1 VGEEMKMTKRITFT
15 ATGDSFITR
24 RHPGESMESFQE
36 VSAVIQQAE
45 VRFNNLEVTTHRLE
59 GFPSATSGG
68 TWAMADPEVL
78 IDLKKYGFNVL
89 AWANNHTLDYSYGGL
104 EATQRYVEQYGFI
117 HAGVGQNMAEASAP
131 KYLECPSARVA
142 IIAACSTVHESAVAG
157 DQRPDMIGRPGL
169 NPLRFDTNYVV
180 SEERL
185 EQLKAISKVTDINAW
200 INLSIKEGF
209 AVEPKDGSF
218 TFGNYRFTAGK
229 EEGAVT
235 KPSAKDLDRIL
246 QSIEEAKRQADY
258 VLVSIHAHEMKGE
271 DKSLPADFLQEF
283 SRKCIDQGA
292 HAIIGHG
299 PHILRGIEIYKGRP
313 IFYSL
318 GNFIFQN
325 ETVAKLPA
333 DFYEKYGLGHTDSVA
348 NALDK
353 RTNNNTKGLGVHE
366 EVWESVIP
374 LWSMEN
380 GKLTEL
386 KLYPIELGFGTPRYT
401 RGWPTLA
408 KNSVIL
414 EKLKAL
420 CEPFG
425 TKLQIDGAV
434 GKIIIE

>member
-1 VGEEMKMTKRITFT
+1 L
-15 ATGDSFITR
+15 
-24 RHPGESMESFQE
+24 Q
-36 VSAVIQQAE
+36 
-45 VRFNNLEVTTHRLE
+45 
-59 GFPSATSGG
+59 
-68 TWAMADPEVL
+68 
-78 IDLKKYGFNVL
+78 L
-89 AWANNHTLDYSYGGL
+89 ALL
-104 EATQRYVEQYGFI
+104 C
-117 HAGVGQNMAEASAP
+117 M
-131 KYLECPSARVA
+131 
-142 IIAACSTVHESAVAG
+142 
-157 DQRPDMIGRPGL
+157 

-180 SEERL
+180 SEEKL
-185 EQLKAISKVTDINAW
+185 EQLKAISKVTDINSW
-200 INLSIKEGF
+200 TNLMIKEGF
-209 AVEPKDGSF
+209 AVEPTDGSF
-218 TFGNYRFTAGK
+218 TFGNYRFTAGQ
-229 EEGAVT
+229 EEGEVT

-246 QSIEEAKRQADY
+246 RSIEEAKRQADY

-299 PHILRGIEIYKGRP
+299 PHVLRGIEIYKGRP

-333 DFYEKYGLGHTDSVA
+333 DFYEKYGLGHSDFVA

-366 EVWESVIP
+366 DVWESVIP
-374 LWSMEN
+374 VWSMEN
-380 GKLTEL
+380 GELTEL
-386 KLYPIELGFGTPRYT
+386 KLYPIELGFGTPRYK
-401 RGWPTLA
+401 RGWPELA

-414 EKLKAL
+414 EKLKGL

-434 GKIIIE
+434 AKVII